1 MKRIMI
7 GSLLVL
13 LRAVLNLFYSILKV
27 FPVKEKKVVFCSRQ
41 SNEIPLDFILLQNSL
56 KEKDEEIRCINMCR
70 HIGYNF
76 FDYLKFSA
84 VMLKSMYHLATSR
97 VCVLDS
103 YWPPVSLLKHK
114 EELRVIQIWHAIG
127 KIKQSGLQS
136 VGKKSGRKAEY
147 ADFFNMHK
155 NYDYIIAGSK
165 SWNKFYCQSFG
176 TTEDKI
182 LNYGLPR
189 IDYLI
194 QNEKKNRD
202 KFFAEYPQACG
213 KKVVLYAP
221 TFRRNMESRWFDISK
236 AAGRQNLV
244 IIVKNHPGQHDHY
257 RIDDDNFI
265 YADNWKTLD
274 LLCVCDYLITDYSAI
289 ALEAAALNK
298 PTYYWIYDY
307 EEYLSNNGLNIDIK
321 KELGSYA
328 FEDINIIADKISNE
342 KYIYDEYD
350 KYREKYLFNDLVQ
363 STLKICALIISLLG
377 DEIK

>member
-1 MKRIMI
+1 MPLSNPIFRKISRIAGEQGVRAFVVGGYVRDHYLRRPSTDI
-7 GSLLVL
+7 DVVVVGSGIALAEALGREL
-13 LRAVLNLFYSILKV
+13 HTKV
-27 FPVKEKKVVFCSRQ
+27 S
-41 SNEIPLDFILLQNSL
+41 
-56 KEKDEEIRCINMCR
+56 
-70 HIGYNF
+70 
-76 FDYLKFSA
+76 
-84 VMLKSMYHLATSR
+84 
-97 VCVLDS
+97 
-103 YWPPVSLLKHK
+103 
-114 EELRVIQIWHAIG
+114 
-127 KIKQSGLQS
+127 SGLQS

-350 KYREKYLFNDLVQ
+350 KYREKYLFNDLGQ